1 VSSASTR
8 PQLCELTADWRSAPL
23 GAYAP
28 TSAQRAVIAA
38 AQALARIHVTF
49 RNRAIRWTQA
59 MRPGPIDAEL
69 VGLTLRFC
77 PHLNFRDGAALF
89 AEPVFDARER
99 AFLVEHLPQG
109 GVFLDIGASMGIY
122 TLTVAARRPDVRV
135 IAFEPIADVADRL
148 SFNLAANKMS
158 GRVEARALALGDTT
172 GMLAFNREA
181 ESAVLGEGTVSV
193 PCDTLLNAARAEGL
207 TRIDAIKIDVEGYED
222 RVLFPFF
229 AEAPETLWPRHVII
243 EHILPDAWER
253 NPIDLLASH
262 HYKTVWR
269 GGFNTIYER

>member
-1 VSSASTR
+1 MSFASAR
-8 PQLCELTADWRSAPL
+8 PRVREPTADWRSAPL
-23 GAYAP
+23 GTYAP
-28 TSAQRAVIAA
+28 TSGQRAIIVA
-38 AQALARIHVTF
+38 AQALARAGVTF

-99 AFLVEHLPQG
+99 AFLVERLPRG

-148 SFNLAANKMS
+148 SFNLAANKMT
-158 GRVEARALALGDTT
+158 GRVEARALALGDIT
-172 GMLAFNREA
+172 GTIAFNREA
-181 ESAVLGEGTVSV
+181 ESAVIGEGTISV
-193 PCDTLLNAARAEGL
+193 PCDTLLNVARAEGL